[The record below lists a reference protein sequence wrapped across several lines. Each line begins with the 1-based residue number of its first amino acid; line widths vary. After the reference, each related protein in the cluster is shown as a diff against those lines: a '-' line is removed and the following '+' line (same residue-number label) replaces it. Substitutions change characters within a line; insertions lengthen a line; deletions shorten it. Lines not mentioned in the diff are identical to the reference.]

1 VLLVLVCFTS
11 WATLLHDGTPSN
23 CRRLL
28 RLMLALFAAAAAAG
42 VVYADRPRAEVVGS
56 LRLVDAAARLEA
68 VLHFGPV
75 EGTRHRVL
83 ERADAVVGEIYQLP
97 KSAGS
102 GSGVGSLHTPPVT
115 LARTPTAATVLSDMD
130 GSEVMR
136 PPSDKGSSCD
146 GVDAEDEAIFAAVHG
161 SLGGAAAAA
170 AGAPVDANVDIASAG
185 GSSCGASPLQ
195 SPTALPVTGV
205 SGLSLKPSSKQTS
218 VHPPAA
224 AGAAARHQRR
234 PSKDTLSLLP
244 NSGRSQTPGS
254 SSSFWGAGGPKPA
267 PVVPGVAVAYIEGS
281 WLSHLNIDNK
291 R

>member
-1 VLLVLVCFTS
+1 
-11 WATLLHDGTPSN
+11 
-23 CRRLL
+23 
-28 RLMLALFAAAAAAG
+28 
-42 VVYADRPRAEVVGS
+42 VVGS
-56 LRLVDAAARLEA
+56 LRLVDAANRLEA

-102 GSGVGSLHTPPVT
+102 GATAASLHTGAVT

-130 GSEVMR
+130 GSEIMA
-136 PPSDKGSSCD
+136 PPSDRDSSCD
-146 GVDAEDEAIFAAVHG
+146 GVDAEDEAIYAAVHG
-161 SLGGAAAAA
+161 KLDG
-170 AGAPVDANVDIASAG
+170 GAPVDANVDIVSAG

-205 SGLSLKPSSKQTS
+205 SGLSLKNSNSSK
-218 VHPPAA
+218 
-224 AGAAARHQRR
+224 AGAAPAASAAAAEAKPRHQRR
-234 PSKDTLSLLP
+234 PSKDTLSLP
-244 NSGRSQTPGS
+244 SSGRSLTPGS
-254 SSSFWGAGGPKPA
+254 SSFWGSGSKPA